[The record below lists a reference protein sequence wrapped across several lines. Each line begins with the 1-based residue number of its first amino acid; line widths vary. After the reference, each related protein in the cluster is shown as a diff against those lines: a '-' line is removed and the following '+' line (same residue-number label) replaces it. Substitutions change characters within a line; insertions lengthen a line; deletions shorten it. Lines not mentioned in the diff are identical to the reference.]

1 MHNKFGF
8 TVKCDKQPFLFLSL
22 DFFRFVDWLKNDCC
36 RGKLESNRLIKGQ
49 MHLSGK
55 EKLRA
60 YTEVV
65 FLKFAANLND
75 LDS

>member
-1 MHNKFGF
+1 MHNKFGL
-8 TVKCDKQPFLFLSL
+8 TVMCDKHLFLFLSL

-36 RGKLESNRLIKGQ
+36 REKLESKRLIKGQ
-49 MHLSGK
+49 RHLSGR

-60 YTEVV
+60 DTEAV
-65 FLKFAANLND
+65 FLKFTANLND